1 MKDVAKLLGADEKK
15 AKKEMLDA
23 LTFEIDLANMSLPR

>member
-15 AKKEMLDA
+15 AEKEMIDA